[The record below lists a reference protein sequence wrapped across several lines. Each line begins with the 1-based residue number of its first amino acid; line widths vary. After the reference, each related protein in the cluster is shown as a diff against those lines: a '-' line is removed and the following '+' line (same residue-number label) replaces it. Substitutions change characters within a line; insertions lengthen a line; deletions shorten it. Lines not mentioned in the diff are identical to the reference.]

1 VDKNIV
7 QLLRTTFEEW
17 QKDNAARLAASLAYY
32 AMFSIAPL
40 LVIAIGIAGLV
51 LGREQAHGQL
61 LAQLSEVVGP
71 DAAEAIGS
79 LVQNTNIQT
88 ASVLATVIGVF
99 TLLMG
104 ATGVFGELQASLN
117 EIWDVKPK
125 AAKDFGAGVLGLIK
139 TRLVSLAMVLGI
151 GLLLLITL
159 IASAALAGL
168 ARRVLGEEFATVG
181 QVSNFL
187 LSFAVTVIM
196 FAALYRVLPDLKIA
210 WRDVWVGAMFTAL
223 LFSIGRLLIGLYLG
237 LSSGTSVFGAAAS
250 LVVLLIWIYYS
261 AQIFFFGGEFT
272 QVYARSRGTRRGEK
286 HLLNAPAA
294 REAIPTVE
302 PELDHASVGRKTP
315 QATPAHM
322 PDVPARKSRAETA
335 SPMGWMAALAIFG
348 CLIVVGAL
356 SARRWPATSADQLG
370 AKRD

>member
-1 VDKNIV
+1 MRVNANFV

-40 LVIAIGIAGLV
+40 LIIAIGVAGLV
-51 LGREQAHGQL
+51 LGREQAQGQL
-61 LAQLSEVVGP
+61 LAQLSEIVGP
-71 DAAEAIGS
+71 DAAQAIGS

-88 ASVLATVIGVF
+88 ASVLATLIGAF

-139 TRLVSLAMVLGI
+139 ARLISLAMVLGI
-151 GLLLLITL
+151 GLLLLTTI
-159 IASAALAGL
+159 IASTALAGL
-168 ARRVLGEEFATVG
+168 ARRILGEEFAVVG
-181 QVSNFL
+181 QVINFV
-187 LSFAVTVIM
+187 LSFIVTVIM

-210 WRDVWVGAMFTAL
+210 WRDVWVGAAFTAL
-223 LFSIGRLLIGLYLG
+223 LFSIGRLLISLYLG

-261 AQIFFFGGEFT
+261 AQIFFFGAEFT
-272 QVYARSRGTRRGEK
+272 QVYARTRGSRREEE
-286 HLLNAPAA
+286 LLLDAPGA
-294 REAIPTVE
+294 REIAPTVE
-302 PELDHASVGRKTP
+302 PELAEPIRGRETLPVGRESGMSV
-315 QATPAHM
+315 QGS
-322 PDVPARKSRAETA
+322 DV
-335 SPMGWMAALAIFG
+335 
-348 CLIVVGAL
+348 
-356 SARRWPATSADQLG
+356 
-370 AKRD
+370 